1 MKFGIFAL
9 STVPGT
15 YEEREQLRPIAH
27 NTERVQRM
35 YDELRAMAV
44 RADQSGFDAFAT
56 TEHHFHSEGLELSP
70 APLLFF
76 ADLAARTSRIKLVT
90 QALAVPSWDPIRLA
104 EEIAVLDHLTKGRF
118 IAGIGRGYQHRWV
131 NVLGQKYGVTGA
143 LSDGSDEDLHNR
155 EVFEELF
162 TIMKMA
168 WTEATVAFKG
178 KHYEVPT
185 PHDAGIGHWPAAASW
200 TSKYGAR
207 EELDA
212 EGRVR
217 RISVVPKPYTVPHPP
232 IWQPI
237 TRSEETIRWCARQG
251 ISPIFLISTPENL
264 RTSFAQYQQECAEH
278 GRSLKLGENVATL
291 GAVNMAS
298 TYDETFASERAY
310 LGEAFVEF
318 FAHFGYGNVSYQDM
332 LDSGFLNVGTVDDVK
347 RRLAAIQECGTEWFF
362 WYIEQGLMPW
372 DEVQRQMDLFETH
385 ILPEFRS

>member
-15 YEEREQLRPIAH
+15 YEERERLRPIAH
-27 NTERVQRM
+27 DGERVQKM
-35 YDELRAMAV
+35 YDELRAIAV

-76 ADLAARTSRIKLVT
+76 ADLAARTNRIKFVT

-143 LSDGSDEDLHNR
+143 LSDGSEEDLRNR

-162 TIMKMA
+162 AIMKMA
-168 WTEATVAFKG
+168 WTEDTVAFKG
-178 KHYEVPT
+178 KYYEVPA
-185 PHDAGIGHWPAAASW
+185 PYDAGIRHWPAARSW
-200 TSKYGAR
+200 TSKYGVPG
-207 EELDA
+207 ELDA

-217 RISVVPKPYTVPHPP
+217 RISVVPKPYTKPHPP

-237 TRSEETIRWCARQG
+237 TRSEETIRWCARQD
-251 ISPIFLISTPENL
+251 ISPIFLVSTPENL
-264 RTSFAQYQQECAEH
+264 QASFGQYRDEAAKN

-291 GAVNMAS
+291 GAVNMAA
-298 TYDETFASERAY
+298 TYEEAFRSERAC

-318 FAHFGYGNVSYQDM
+318 FAHFG
-332 LDSGFLNVGTVDDVK
+332 
-347 RRLAAIQECGTEWFF
+347 
-362 WYIEQGLMPW
+362 
-372 DEVQRQMDLFETH
+372 
-385 ILPEFRS
+385 